1 MKTIVYVDGFNL
13 FYGLLKGTPNLW
25 LDLELFARSL
35 LTDKYEIAEIKY
47 FTARVRGEPLDAISA
62 NDQYRYLCALANNPI
77 VKICLSAGAL
87 CYRAWAQSWSSAG
100 VEAHS
105 VHPSTGLQAPAG
117 SQPLSPAF
125 RALGSKPGIKV
136 LPGAH

>member
-47 FTARVRGEPLDAISA
+47 RPL
-62 NDQYRYLCALANNPI
+62 
-77 VKICLSAGAL
+77 
-87 CYRAWAQSWSSAG
+87 AW
-100 VEAHS
+100 
-105 VHPSTGLQAPAG
+105 
-117 SQPLSPAF
+117 
-125 RALGSKPGIKV
+125 K
-136 LPGAH
+136 

>member
-47 FTARVRGEPLDAISA
+47 FTAYKNIPRDLPAQCQLPETV
-62 NDQYRYLCALANNPI
+62 ALAN
-77 VKICLSAGAL
+77 G
-87 CYRAWAQSWSSAG
+87 RA
-100 VEAHS
+100 
-105 VHPSTGLQAPAG
+105 VHRPP
-117 SQPLSPAF
+117 F
-125 RALGSKPGIKV
+125 WR
-136 LPGAH
+136 

>member
-47 FTARVRGEPLDAISA
+47 FTARVRGEAIDTISA
-62 NDQYRYLCALANNPI
+62 HDQCAHLPRI
-77 VKICLSAGAL
+77 
-87 CYRAWAQSWSSAG
+87 
-100 VEAHS
+100 
-105 VHPSTGLQAPAG
+105 
-117 SQPLSPAF
+117 PL
-125 RALGSKPGIKV
+125 
-136 LPGAH
+136 